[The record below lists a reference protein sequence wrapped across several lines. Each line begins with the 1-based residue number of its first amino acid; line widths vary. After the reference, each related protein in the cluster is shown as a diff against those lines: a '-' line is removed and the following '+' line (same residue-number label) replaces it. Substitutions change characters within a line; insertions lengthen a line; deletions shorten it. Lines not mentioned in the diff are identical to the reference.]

1 MGWERS
7 FEKRALQI
15 RDHELRLQ
23 KRNYLLEVRSLSPY
37 LDSILLNATLKTIFS
52 AIWGGAPVFVSLV
65 AFWHYAVVRQ
75 IDLTPSVAF
84 TSLLGML
91 TVYSMFLFS
100 NHLSSVYR
108 NEIRSQRVTGN
119 LYQHAP
125 G

>member
-15 RDHELRLQ
+15 RNHELHLQ
-23 KRNYLLEVRSLSPY
+23 KRNYLLEVGIFFAFASESL
-37 LDSILLNATLKTIFS
+37 NTVLKTIFS

-84 TSLLGML
+84 TSLLGVL
-91 TVYSMFLFS
+91 LAKSFLLVSDSFT
-100 NHLSSVYR
+100 SVYR
-108 NEIRSQRVTGN
+108 NEICSQCATGN
-119 LYQHAP
+119 IY
-125 G
+125 